1 MKNKKIITLLALSLA
16 LTACGNNTNENSAD
30 PGSQAPTETTDT
42 SSNEQEATSTEEVA
56 SDENEEAPVIYTSF
70 YPIYNLTKQIAGDK
84 FDVKSFTNLKTESHG
99 FEPSAKEIAD
109 LSEAGLIFIN
119 GAGMEEW
126 AEDVEENVE
135 TDFVNTSE
143 NIEYIKAEGGHVHD
157 HDHDHEEDED
167 HEHEEDHDHDHEE
180 GEEHDHEHEEDH
192 EHEDVEEHD
201 HEEEGH
207 HHHNHGEFDP
217 HTWLDPENGKEQAK
231 VIADKLSEIDPA
243 NKDYFQTNYQKIA
256 DELDAIVNEYSEKFS
271 SVENKKFIVPHEA
284 FGYLAKRFD
293 LEQIP
298 LNNLTS
304 TGETD
309 AKVLKEVTDLAKEEK
324 LKVVFYEKGGSD
336 EEAKTLANEIGAS
349 AEPIS
354 TIEFAS
360 DEELENEVTYQELI
374 KENLEAIYNS
384 LA

>member
-16 LTACGNNTNENSAD
+16 LTACGNNNQGEPANIEN
-30 PGSQAPTETTDT
+30 TEVT
-42 SSNEQEATSTEEVA
+42 SGPSTEDSEGVVRP
-56 SDENEEAPVIYTSF
+56 STEKEKSEENEESSVVYASF

-84 FDVKSFTNLKTESHG
+84 FEVKSFTNLKTESHG

-157 HDHDHEEDED
+157 HEEGEED
-167 HEHEEDHDHDHEE
+167 HEHEE
-180 GEEHDHEHEEDH
+180 GEDHDHEHEEDH
-192 EHEDVEEHD
+192 EHEDVEDNDHEHEDVEEHD
-201 HEEEGH
+201 REEEGH

-243 NKDYFQTNYQKIA
+243 NKDYFQANYQKIA

-336 EEAKTLANEIGAS
+336 EEAKTLANEIGAT

>member
-1 MKNKKIITLLALSLA
+1 MKNKKIITLLALGLA
-16 LTACGNNTNENSAD
+16 LTACGNSNQEQPANTEN
-30 PGSQAPTETTDT
+30 TEVTA
-42 SSNEQEATSTEEVA
+42 STSTEESEGVV
-56 SDENEEAPVIYTSF
+56 SPSTEDVSTEENAESPVVYASF

-84 FDVKSFTNLKTESHG
+84 FEVKSFTNLKTESHG

-135 TDFVNTSE
+135 IDFVNTSE
-143 NIEYIKAEGGHVHD
+143 NIEYIKAEGAHV
-157 HDHDHEEDED
+157 
-167 HEHEEDHDHDHEE
+167 HDHEE
-180 GEEHDHEHEEDH
+180 GEEDHE
-192 EHEDVEEHD
+192 
-201 HEEEGH
+201 
-207 HHHNHGEFDP
+207 HGEFDP

-243 NKDYFQTNYQKIA
+243 NNDYFQANYQKIA

-284 FGYLAKRFD
+284 FGYLARRFD

-336 EEAKTLANEIGAS
+336 EEAKTLADEIGAS